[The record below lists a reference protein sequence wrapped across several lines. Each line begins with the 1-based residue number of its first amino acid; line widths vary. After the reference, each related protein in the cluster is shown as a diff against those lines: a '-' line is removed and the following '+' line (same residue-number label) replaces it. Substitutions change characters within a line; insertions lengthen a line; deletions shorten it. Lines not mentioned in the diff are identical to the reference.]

1 MCVLSGNRFCGYRLL
16 ILFSCS
22 VFFCRCVHASCEWIF
37 CAFLLRQPTKDR
49 AKVRRKGAGTQG
61 ASSTA
66 TVADSEP
73 RGVVEDVQ
81 QEYEAVDSQY
91 ESPQETSSP
100 ENLPSLEATFQTT
113 SVNVSQARGANVR
126 KLQDSWANQAPISV
140 KPLRKPAVA
149 ASSPT
154 RGSFNQAPSQIK
166 HALLGLVNNNTSVIS
181 PPSPPLTP
189 PLVTRSESAQS
200 RQPQSP
206 RHSRIPSTGS
216 RPTVMDVAQA
226 FSAAAAGGTLPTSPI
241 ATSPQVSQARS
252 PVQAQEPQTRAR
264 DLERDPGGWGES
276 EMNANER
283 TITPAMLKAERRRSN
298 YEKYAN
304 FTLPVLK
311 EEKTPAPTPVQTLK
325 EKDITGSAEATE
337 AASAAKSIADSQD
350 DGGEEKT
357 VEELVAS
364 TGLIEQQTAKVHI
377 GK

>member
-1 MCVLSGNRFCGYRLL
+1 MLLVNGY
-16 ILFSCS
+16 F
-22 VFFCRCVHASCEWIF
+22 VH
-37 CAFLLRQPTKDR
+37 FLLRQPTKDR

-61 ASSTA
+61 ASST
-66 TVADSEP
+66 TADSEP
-73 RGVVEDVQ
+73 RRVVEDVQ
-81 QEYEAVDSQY
+81 QEYEAADSQF

-100 ENLPSLEATFQTT
+100 EDLPSLEAKPQVA
-113 SVNVSQARGANVR
+113 SANVPQARGANVR

-149 ASSPT
+149 APSPT
-154 RGSFNQAPSQIK
+154 RGSFNQAPFQAK
-166 HALLGLVNNNTSVIS
+166 QALPGLVNTNTTAVS

-189 PLVTRSESAQS
+189 PLVTRSESTQS

-226 FSAAAAGGTLPTSPI
+226 FSAAAAGGTLPTSPT
-241 ATSPQVSQARS
+241 ASSPQVPQARS
-252 PVQAQEPQTRAR
+252 PVQTQEPQTRAR
-264 DLERDPGGWGES
+264 DLERDPGGWGEP

-325 EKDITGSAEATE
+325 EKDIAGSAEAAE
-337 AASAAKSIADSQD
+337 AAAAAKQIADSQD
-350 DGGEEKT
+350 DGGEERT

-364 TGLIEQQTAKVHI
+364 AGPVKHQTAKVHI